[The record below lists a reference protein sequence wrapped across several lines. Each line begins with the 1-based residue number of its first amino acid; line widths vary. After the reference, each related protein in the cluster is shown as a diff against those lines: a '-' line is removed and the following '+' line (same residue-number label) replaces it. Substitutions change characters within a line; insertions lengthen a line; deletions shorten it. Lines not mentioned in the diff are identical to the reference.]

1 MAIVPLAFCLLIIG
15 YIILAVFGVIRS
27 RAALAFK
34 WIGISVL
41 SVFTLYAIFY
51 VLQDLLPRL
60 YQLTTPSCIVVAA
73 ATLAIGFWKVY
84 GADARISRAQQVAPS
99 NGG

>member
-1 MAIVPLAFCLLIIG
+1 MTIIALAFCILIIG

-41 SVFTLYAIFY
+41 SVFAVYAMFY

-60 YQLTTPSCIVVAA
+60 HQLTTPSCIVVAA
-73 ATLAIGFWKVY
+73 ATLAIGFSKVF
-84 GADARISRAQQVAPS
+84 GAHAKIPRAQQVAPS